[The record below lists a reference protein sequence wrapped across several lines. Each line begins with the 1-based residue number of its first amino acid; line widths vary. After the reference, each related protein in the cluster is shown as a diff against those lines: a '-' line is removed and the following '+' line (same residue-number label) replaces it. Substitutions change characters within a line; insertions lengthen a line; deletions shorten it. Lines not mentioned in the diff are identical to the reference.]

1 MKKIISYIITFTT
14 FISCNNS
21 VTSPEVVNELPSIFP
36 DYIGVTIPSN
46 IAPMNFDCLGG
57 EHERVDVMITGSKSG
72 NIHVNDKQVSFPKD
86 KWKELLTENIG
97 DSLLFTVSIK
107 SDGKWK
113 QYLSFPMYVSS
124 YPIDYGIVYRKI
136 APGYEVYSKMG
147 IYERNLS
154 SFDERP
160 LIENTL
166 VTGMCVNCHAF
177 NKTESDYMSIHIR
190 GNHGG
195 TLIQINGES
204 EILNTKTDS
213 TISAFV
219 YPYWHPSGN
228 YIAYSVNNTRQSFHE
243 LQSKRVEVYDLESD
257 VVVYH
262 PQTHEILLSPLLKK
276 KDAFET
282 FPVFSFDGKKLFF
295 CSAQAKELPINYNKI
310 HYNLC
315 SIDFNPDNGT
325 FGERVD
331 TLVNAAIMNKSI
343 SFPRPSYDGKNIMFT
358 MSDYGNFSIW
368 HKEADLWLLNLKD
381 GNLHPINEVNSN
393 DTESFHNWSSNSHW
407 FVFSSR
413 RADGLYTRLYLASI
427 DENGNVGKPFL
438 LPQIEPFNYY
448 DRLIY
453 SYNVPEFINEPLNL
467 KFNEVEK
474 KIKLNKRIHLKVRD
488 LLN

>member
-1 MKKIISYIITFTT
+1 M
-14 FISCNNS
+14 
-21 VTSPEVVNELPSIFP
+21 
-36 DYIGVTIPSN
+36 
-46 IAPMNFDCLGG
+46 
-57 EHERVDVMITGSKSG
+57 
-72 NIHVNDKQVSFPKD
+72 
-86 KWKELLTENIG
+86 
-97 DSLLFTVSIK
+97 
-107 SDGKWK
+107 
-113 QYLSFPMYVSS
+113 
-124 YPIDYGIVYRKI
+124 
-136 APGYEVYSKMG
+136 
-147 IYERNLS
+147 
-154 SFDERP
+154 
-160 LIENTL
+160 
-166 VTGMCVNCHAF
+166 
-177 NKTESDYMSIHIR
+177 
-190 GNHGG
+190 
-195 TLIQINGES
+195 
-204 EILNTKTDS
+204 
-213 TISAFV
+213 
-219 YPYWHPSGN
+219 
-228 YIAYSVNNTRQSFHE
+228 
-243 LQSKRVEVYDLESD
+243 
-257 VVVYH
+257 VYH

-413 RADGLYTRLYLASI
+413 RGDGLYTRLYLASI